1 MKGPWRVVVVG
12 LIGLALAGS
21 APLLAAR
28 RPSVEDDSLIVHALN
43 RLGYGPRPGDLER
56 VRGMGLDRWIDQQ
69 LHPERIDDR
78 VAQQRLERFET
89 LRLSSAELL
98 KGYEIP
104 REAKREIQR
113 RRAELGEDAS
123 EQDMRRVRRELI
135 EKYGAGMKG
144 SPRQV
149 LDELQAAKVTRAVY
163 SERQL
168 DEVLVDFWMNHFNVY
183 AAKGPEKFLL
193 AEYERDVVRPR
204 AWGRF
209 EDLVKA
215 TAESPAMLFY
225 LDNWLSADPQA
236 RPMPRARRGFFARRP
251 MAPAAVQGAGQGR
264 KRGLNENY
272 AREIMELHTLGV
284 DGGYTQKDVTEVA
297 RCFTGWTLRG
307 VREDQP
313 RFIFEPRIHDSR
325 DKVVLGT
332 KIKAGGK
339 DEGDKVIHLLAT
351 HPATARFISYKL
363 ARHFVADEPPKA
375 LVDRAAQTFR
385 KTDGDIRAVVR
396 EIVTSPEFA
405 AQATRAAKV
414 KTPLE
419 FAVSAVRAAGA
430 EVDDARSLVQRV
442 ADMGMPLYLQQP
454 PTGYKDTADAWV
466 STSGLL
472 ARLNLALDLAGGR
485 LAGVR
490 VDLRRLAP
498 SGAPLQQALAAQL
511 LPSGLSDSTRHTLE
525 SESGTDPARIA
536 GLILGSPE
544 FQRR

>member
-28 RPSVEDDSLIVHALN
+28 RPNVEDDSLIVHALN
-43 RLGYGPRPGDLER
+43 RLGYGPRPGDVER
-56 VRGMGLDRWIDQQ
+56 VRGMGLDRWVDQQ

-78 VAQQRLERFET
+78 LAQQKLERFET

-123 EQDMRRVRRELI
+123 EQDMRRMRRELI

-183 AAKGPEKFLL
+183 AAKGPEKFLM

-209 EDLVKA
+209 EDLLKA

-236 RPMPRARRGFFARRP
+236 GPMARGRRALFGRRP
-251 MAPAAVQGAGQGR
+251 LAMTPGQGAGQGR

-332 KIKAGGK
+332 KIKGGGK

-351 HPATARFISYKL
+351 HPSTARFISYKL

-405 AQATRAAKV
+405 AQAARAAKV

-419 FAVSAVRAAGA
+419 FVVSAVRAAGA
-430 EVDDARSLVQRV
+430 DVDEARALVQRV

-498 SGAPLQQALAAQL
+498 NGEPLRQALAAQL

-525 SESGTDPARIA
+525 SESGTDPARMA